1 MSAVIKEGMP
11 KQSLLRRIG
20 RKLAI
25 GMGVSAIIYLVVAI
39 VLVFWPGANFKRPV
53 PQSQPSA
60 AAVSQSDAG
69 EVRER
74 VFKVRDGAKI
84 AARIHGADGLPS
96 LLIIHGVAS
105 QAKDMDAMAALL
117 VKSVKLRVVAIDM
130 RGHGRSSGTRW
141 QLEHV
146 GQFEEDVSDII
157 RQIRDE
163 APDMPVI
170 LAGHSMGGGITT
182 RYSLASN
189 ATPADG
195 FLLLTPLLGGDSPS
209 MKKVETPTAEAAGN
223 PAAESP
229 VIFRTP
235 RMIGVIMLHS
245 IGITAFDKLPIMLF
259 NHPDRPSYG
268 FAALA
273 SMQPNAPSDYRVAL
287 KAISKPLLLIA
298 GTKDEYFEA
307 STFPDI
313 ISQNSNGEAV
323 LIDGATHKDVLTDAR
338 SIDKIATWLTENDL
352 VSTDSK

>member
-1 MSAVIKEGMP
+1 MSAVSREIVS
-11 KQSLLRRIG
+11 KQSRLRRIW

-25 GMGVSAIIYLVVAI
+25 GAGVSAFAYLAIAIILI
-39 VLVFWPGANFKRPV
+39 FWPGASFERPV
-53 PQSQPSA
+53 AQNKPKA
-60 AAVSQSDAG
+60 DAVIRTDAG
-69 EVRER
+69 KVRER

-84 AARIHGADGLPS
+84 AARIQGADGLPS
-96 LLIIHGVAS
+96 LLIIHGVAA
-105 QAKDMDAMAALL
+105 QAKDMDVMAALL
-117 VKSVKLRVVAIDM
+117 VKSAKLQVVAIDM
-130 RGHGRSSGTRW
+130 RGHGRSFGTRW

-146 GQFEEDVSDII
+146 GRFEEDVSDII

-209 MKKVETPTAEAAGN
+209 MKKLETPTAKAAGN
-223 PAAESP
+223 PAPESQ

-287 KAISKPLLLIA
+287 KAIS
-298 GTKDEYFEA
+298 
-307 STFPDI
+307 
-313 ISQNSNGEAV
+313 
-323 LIDGATHKDVLTDAR
+323 
-338 SIDKIATWLTENDL
+338 
-352 VSTDSK
+352 